1 MARHIKVGLNSGK
14 KAARSG
20 LAGRVLSRLP
30 AYNGLGARVLASMAM
45 LSADSVT
52 VSTSAC
58 ATLGVKA
65 EPRNVFPEDA
75 LYKRMQML
83 R

>member
-1 MARHIKVGLNSGK
+1 
-14 KAARSG
+14 
-20 LAGRVLSRLP
+20 
-30 AYNGLGARVLASMAM
+30 LGARVLTSMVM
-45 LSADSVT
+45 LSANSAT
-52 VSTSAC
+52 VS

>member
-14 KAARSG
+14 KPARSG
-20 LAGRVLSRLP
+20 LAGKILSHLS
-30 AYNGLGARVLASMAM
+30 AHSGLGARILTSMVM
-45 LSADSVT
+45 LSANSAT
-52 VSTSAC
+52 VPT
-58 ATLGVKA
+58 TLGVRA
-65 EPRNVFPEDA
+65 EHRNVFPEDA

>member
-1 MARHIKVGLNSGK
+1 MARQIKVGLNSGK
-14 KAARSG
+14 KPTRSD
-20 LAGRVLSRLP
+20 LMGRVLSRLL
-30 AYNGLGARVLASMAM
+30 AYNGLGARVLTSVVM

-52 VSTSAC
+52 VST
-58 ATLGVKA
+58 TLGVKA

>member
-1 MARHIKVGLNSGK
+1 MARQIKVGLNSEI

-20 LAGRVLSRLP
+20 LAGRVLSRLL
-30 AYNGLGARVLASMAM
+30 AYNGLGARVLTSMVM
-45 LSADSVT
+45 LSANSAT
-52 VSTSAC
+52 VST
-58 ATLGVKA
+58 TIGVKA

>member
-1 MARHIKVGLNSGK
+1 MARQIKVGLNSEI

-20 LAGRVLSRLP
+20 LAGRVLSRLL
-30 AYNGLGARVLASMAM
+30 AYNGLGARVLTSMVM
-45 LSADSVT
+45 LSANSAT
-52 VSTSAC
+52 VST
-58 ATLGVKA
+58 TIGVKA

-75 LYKRMQML
+75 LYKRMQLL